1 MKYRVLHHLKFN
13 PGGKRADHFW
23 SYCGLLTFC
32 CDQPVEKWRDSSGVS
47 RFKMEAQTGSGN
59 AVGLED
65 SSQRENQSDSS
76 WQENQPIRANA
87 SSSSVA
93 SAYFNNKISIPED
106 QQHPIFSF
114 KKLWAFTGPG
124 FLMSIAYLDPGN
136 IESDLRSGSVAQ
148 FKLLWVLMS
157 ATFLG
162 LLMQRLSARLG
173 VVTGMHLAEVC
184 YRSYPRVPRLVL
196 WIMVE
201 IAIIGS
207 DMQEVIGTA
216 IAFYLLSDGKIP
228 LYAGVLITIAD
239 TFTFLFLDKY
249 GLRKLEGF
257 FAFLILIMVVT
268 FGYEYVMVAPD
279 QPALLR
285 GMFVPFCEDCGPD
298 QVLQA
303 VAIIGAII
311 MPHNIYLHSAL
322 VKSRDVDRTKRDHI
336 QEANKYFFVE
346 AAIALFISFLINVFV
361 TAVFAEGFYGRN
373 ITQVYD
379 SCIERDVPH
388 ASVFNTTNLEVDIF
402 RGGVF
407 LGCQFGL
414 AAMYIWAVGILAA
427 GQSST
432 MTGTYTG
439 QFVMEGFL
447 NLKWKRWIRVLFTRS
462 IAIFPTI
469 LVASFSGIQ
478 DLTQM
483 NDMLNVLMSMQLPF
497 ALIPILTFTSS
508 ESIMGDFKNGRFMSI
523 FTALLAVLVIGINL
537 FFISVYIHSL
547 PSHWAVYVAVSVLV
561 ILYLTFVLY
570 LVWFCLV
577 SNGFHFFGRMPVADS
592 TLDECSPLL

>member
-1 MKYRVLHHLKFN
+1 M
-13 PGGKRADHFW
+13 
-23 SYCGLLTFC
+23 TF
-32 CDQPVEKWRDSSGVS
+32 EKWRDSSGVS
-47 RFKMEAQTGSGN
+47 RFTWKMEVQTGSGN

-65 SSQRENQSDSS
+65 SSQRENQSDSR

-93 SAYFNNKISIPED
+93 SAYFNNKIIIPED

-379 SCIERDVPH
+379 SCIEREVPH

-508 ESIMGDFKNGRFMSI
+508 ESIMGDFKNGRLMSV

-570 LVWFCLV
+570 LV
-577 SNGFHFFGRMPVADS
+577 ADS